1 MQGTQT
7 PVTFSRDL
15 TKEAPCHEGQ
25 IPWDTPASLGVRAS
39 CPSSCSSHT
48 RMGLCLRSPK
58 AACASDLTLRTSV
71 PPVKRQTQS
80 HFTRL
85 ADRSGQSLGGE

>member
-1 MQGTQT
+1 MQGAQT
-7 PVTFSRDL
+7 PVTFCRHL

-25 IPWDTPASLGVRAS
+25 IPWDTPAGSGVRAS
-39 CPSSCSSHT
+39 CPSFCSSHT
-48 RMGLCLRSPK
+48 QMGLCLRSPK
-58 AACASDLTLRTSV
+58 AACASDLTLRMSV
-71 PPVKRQTQS
+71 PLVKRQTQP

>member
-1 MQGTQT
+1 MQGAQT

-48 RMGLCLRSPK
+48 DGPLP
-58 AACASDLTLRTSV
+58 
-71 PPVKRQTQS
+71 QITQGCMC
-80 HFTRL
+80 F
-85 ADRSGQSLGGE
+85 